1 MNPSAQTTPV
11 PMELTPGMLQRAFPF
26 FIEWGTDLRIKTVGP
41 SLRKICAEAVP
52 GALITDLF
60 GLRRPVGEM
69 TAEFFRKSGD
79 LLFLFEIIGSNLV
92 LRGEVATLEKRNSFL
107 MLAVPWISD
116 PDEVELLGLTLTD
129 FAIHDQT
136 MDLLQVV
143 QTQRMANADLQEL
156 AAKLTAQRTL
166 LREKEA
172 EARKLALVAS
182 RTDNA
187 VIMTDAEGRIEWVN
201 DGFVSLTGWASEE
214 VMGKTPGSFLQG
226 PETSEVTVQMM
237 RDKLRNGEGFR
248 TEVLN
253 YSKDG
258 RKYWISVE
266 VQPILDEAGVL
277 TNYMAVESNVTE
289 RIQAERRRAM
299 QYAVSR
305 TLAGGSGLDAASASI
320 LKSICEGLGWTV
332 GCFWTPSESGDKLVF
347 ANAWHDPGADC
358 STFLEDSRRRRFRI
372 GEGMPG
378 RVWQS
383 GQSAWVPEVRLDENF
398 PRSPVAL
405 ACGFR
410 SALALPIFN
419 NGQFQGMMEFFSS
432 DIEKPNEVLLQTL
445 DGLCNQIGQFIVRKR
460 AEVEL
465 LRTKEV
471 AEAANR
477 AKSDFLATMSH
488 EIRTPMNG
496 VLGFTQLL
504 QHSELSP
511 QQQDFVTSIRSSAES
526 LLRVINDVL
535 DFSKIESGHMEIEAS
550 PFSLQ
555 ACIEE
560 AVATVSNS
568 AAEKDLDLAARL
580 APDVPHSIIGDSL
593 RLRQVL
599 VNLLGNAVKFTPSG
613 EVKLEVTA
621 SPGEGGG
628 VVLDFCVT
636 DSGIGISPDRIDHL
650 FKAFHQMDSST
661 SRRFGGSGLGL
672 AICKRLVELMG
683 GTISARSNVDTGSV
697 FSFQIG
703 FPVASEPA
711 PLVAPIP
718 FPGLVGRRA
727 LLVDGHGLSRGVISE
742 LLERWGMDVRSAP
755 TPGDA
760 AGLIRDWQPQV
771 LMLDSE
777 WGRPEDVEF
786 ATSLTR
792 QGAELFLLGKPG
804 DSSLPDERLANASSG
819 MLFKPLKVSALF
831 NVLISEA
838 NEPGSNCQPPSRAA
852 VSGQPA
858 GSSLSILLAE
868 DNHINRKLALAALA
882 QMGCGA
888 DVAADGHEALKAV
901 MAKRYDVVL
910 MDVQM
915 PGMDGLE
922 ATRQIRAWEKQNG
935 VPSTRIIALTANAL
949 TGDRDICLKAGM
961 NDYLSKPIRLEALHK
976 ALPKTAKTEPKPSS
990 AAATAP
996 SLSMLA
1002 LRQLADDL
1010 SPGDALSLAS
1020 DFLADLDSQLESISG
1035 AIGLCNPIEAGRNA
1049 HSLKGTSSIFSL
1061 KGLQEAAAAVE
1072 SACRDGRLEEAAAAL
1087 PEMMKEAEAAAA
1099 ELRAAMRAVEASS
1112 VLAPM
1117 S

>member
-1 MNPSAQTTPV
+1 MTP
-11 PMELTPGMLQRAFPF
+11 
-26 FIEWGTDLRIKTVGP
+26 
-41 SLRKICAEAVP
+41 
-52 GALITDLF
+52 
-60 GLRRPVGEM
+60 
-69 TAEFFRKSGD
+69 EFFRNSGD
-79 LLFLFEIIGSNLV
+79 LLFLFDIIGSNLM
-92 LRGEVATLEKRNSFL
+92 LRGEVAMLEKSDSFL
-107 MLAVPWISD
+107 MMAAPWISD
-116 PDEVELLGLTLTD
+116 PDVVEQLGLTLSD

-143 QTQRMANADLQEL
+143 QTQRMANDDFQRLTTT
-156 AAKLTAQRTL
+156 LTAQRAR

-182 RTDNA
+182 LTDNA
-187 VIMTDAEGRIEWVN
+187 VIVTDADGRIEWVN
-201 DGFVSLTGWASEE
+201 DGFARLTGWASEE
-214 VMGKTPGSFLQG
+214 VIGKTPGSFLQG
-226 PETSEVTVQMM
+226 PDTSPATIQMM
-237 RDKLRNGEGFR
+237 REKLRNGEGFR

-253 YSKDG
+253 YGKDG

-266 VQPILDEAGVL
+266 VRPILDEAGVL

-289 RIQAERRRAM
+289 RIQGERRRAM

-305 TLAGGSGLDAASASI
+305 ILAGGSSLDAASASI

-332 GCFWTPSESGDKLVF
+332 GCFWTPSEAGDELVF
-347 ANAWHDPGADC
+347 ANAWHDPGYDC
-358 STFLEDSRRRRFRI
+358 RLFLENSRTRRFRI
-372 GEGMPG
+372 GEGLPG

-383 GQSAWVPEVRLDENF
+383 GQRWVPDVTVDENF
-398 PRSPVAL
+398 PRSPVAY
-405 ACGFR
+405 ACGLR

-419 NGQFQGMMEFFSS
+419 NGLFQGMMEFYSS
-432 DIEKPNEVLLQTL
+432 NIEKPNEVLLQTL
-445 DGLCNQIGQFIVRKR
+445 DGVCNQIGQFIVRKK

-465 LRTKEV
+465 LRAKEA

-504 QHSELSP
+504 QDGDLSL
-511 QQQDFVTSIRSSAES
+511 QQHDFVTSIRSSAES

-555 ACIEE
+555 ACVEE
-560 AVATVSNS
+560 AIATVSNS

-621 SPGEGGG
+621 SPGDAGA
-628 VVLDFCVT
+628 VVLDFSVT
-636 DSGIGISPDRIDHL
+636 DSGIGISPDLIDHL

-683 GTISARSNVDTGSV
+683 GTISATSKVDMGSC
-697 FSFQIG
+697 FSFQISV
-703 FPVASEPA
+703 PVASEPA
-711 PLVAPIP
+711 PLVGPIP
-718 FPGLVGRRA
+718 FPGLIGRRA

-742 LLERWGMDVRSAP
+742 LLDSWGMDVRSAP

-760 AGLIRDWQPQV
+760 AKLLQDWQPQV
-771 LMLDSE
+771 LLLDSE
-777 WGRPEDVEF
+777 WKNPEDVEF

-804 DSSLPDERLANASSG
+804 DPPVPDERLANACSG
-819 MLFKPLKVSALF
+819 MLFKPLKVSLLF
-831 NVLISEA
+831 NVLISEVT
-838 NEPGSNCQPPSRAA
+838 EPGLNRQ
-852 VSGQPA
+852 QPA
-858 GSSLSILLAE
+858 RATMPAQPVESSLRILLVE
-868 DNHINRKLALAALA
+868 DNQINRKLALAALA
-882 QMGCGA
+882 QMGCCA
-888 DVAADGHEALKAV
+888 DVAVDGHEALAAV
-901 MAKRYDVVL
+901 MEKRYDVVL

-922 ATRQIRAWEKQNG
+922 ATRQIRAWEKQSG
-935 VPSTRIIALTANAL
+935 VPAVRIIALTANAL

-976 ALPKTAKTEPKPSS
+976 ALPKTGKTEPPPSSS
-990 AAATAP
+990 AASAP

-1002 LRQLADDL
+1002 LRQLANDL
-1010 SPGDALSLAS
+1010 SPEDAVSLAS
-1020 DFLADLDSQLESISG
+1020 DFLADLDAQVE
-1035 AIGLCNPIEAGRNA
+1035 AIREAINLRNAIEAGRNA

-1072 SACRDGRLEEAAAAL
+1072 KDCRDGRLDDAAAAL
-1087 PEMMKEAEAAAA
+1087 PAIMKEAQAAAA
-1099 ELRAAMRAVEASS
+1099 DLRAAMNAVETSS